1 MDHFSRLEIPN
12 FFSISILFILDREN
26 FQLSI
31 YLQNIRFSWWDEVR
45 KLFSKRAKIKNVN
58 IETED
63 WVMTYWRIVASLCST
78 SILCWIVSGIPR
90 TTTGETFLFPSNK
103 EFESDLSPAD
113 SAQSCRKRKFKHST
127 VICEVKKN
135 FSGSPVLPDLLI
147 YYKRNTRNYCVYSFL
162 VTFLSLFLLGIF
174 QHLCRCQEVK
184 EVAAA

>member
-1 MDHFSRLEIPN
+1 MSTSRLKTGLWRTGVLWHH
-12 FFSISILFILDREN
+12 FALRASYVG
-26 FQLSI
+26 LS
-31 YLQNIRFSWWDEVR
+31 QV
-45 KLFSKRAKIKNVN
+45 
-58 IETED
+58 
-63 WVMTYWRIVASLCST
+63 
-78 SILCWIVSGIPR
+78 GIPR

-174 QHLCRCQEVK
+174 QGLCRCQEVK